1 MAHHSQLVLIAS
13 TLSALFLT
21 PATSVQ
27 AQQRHVRIVSAL
39 EQVQWRAEIEAS
51 GTLPFLTDLIWHERG
66 FYGKVKNIAAFTAF
80 LEGQLHI
87 GQTGIFRR
95 GFLHGEHK
103 DIGPR
108 RLDFRS
114 DRGSLGP
121 GSMQVVFS
129 RLTGVV
135 FLDVDLYNPYEDI
148 YSFVGHANEV
158 LHNRFRVRQ
167 P

>member
-13 TLSALFLT
+13 TISVVFLAS
-21 PATSVQ
+21 ATSTH
-27 AQQRHVRIVSAL
+27 AQSRPGRIVSAL
-39 EQVQWRAEIEAS
+39 EQAQWREQFEAS
-51 GTLPFLTDLIWHERG
+51 GTLPFITDLTWHERG
-66 FYGKVKNIAAFTAF
+66 FYGKVKDIAAFTLF
-80 LEGQLHI
+80 LEARLDI
-87 GQTGIFRR
+87 GSTGIFRR
-95 GFLHGEHK
+95 GLLHGEHK
-103 DIGPR
+103 DIGPK

-148 YSFVGHANEV
+148 FSFIGHASEV
-158 LHNRFRVRQ
+158 LRNRYRIRFQ
-167 P
+167 